1 VRLIVMLAAIAAAFA
16 AYTSVGASPVR
27 AAPHGGRAVSG
38 IWWSYL
44 EYFGIGTVSNGVW
57 SSGLTSLGC
66 PFVPHDGGDGPT
78 GEAATSNLTATY
90 TGWVGPINFQR
101 NTEKVFLQTILTG
114 TLEDAAGNTYTV
126 SGTFTDRSIRNDPT
140 GSDLR
145 FDGVGQV
152 SLSGPA
158 GSVVG
163 SAELRYV
170 TGPPDLLLTFS
181 RVTSCTV
188 S

>member
-1 VRLIVMLAAIAAAFA
+1 MLAAIAAAIAVFS
-16 AYTSVGASPVR
+16 SVGISPVR
-27 AAPHGGRAVSG
+27 AAPHGGKSVSG
-38 IWWSYL
+38 TWWSSL
-44 EYFGIGTVSNGVW
+44 EFFGVGAMSNGVW

-78 GEAATSNLTATY
+78 GEAATSNLTASY
-90 TGWVGPINFQR
+90 TGWMGPINLR
-101 NTEKVFLQTILTG
+101 KNTERVSLQTNLTG
-114 TLEDAAGNTYTV
+114 TLEDAAGNTYAVT
-126 SGTFTDRSIRNDPT
+126 GTFTDRSIRDDPN
-140 GSDLR
+140 GDLR

-181 RVTSCTV
+181 SVTSCTV